1 MGKINPKTHSFYY
14 VYAVLIHWISFYC
27 HPNSPRRHEMLFA
40 ICLVYDL
47 LLVHPY
53 FFYIF
58 RGCTVPKSRPEEPIS
73 YYLDSNARVVQMA
86 VTDPI
91 GPFSRPAV
99 DHLNIRSSQFE
110 RAMMSHPH
118 FSQLYIHDKHHDQH

>member
-1 MGKINPKTHSFYY
+1 
-14 VYAVLIHWISFYC
+14 
-27 HPNSPRRHEMLFA
+27 MLFA

-58 RGCTVPKSRPEEPIS
+58 RGFTVPKSRPEEPIS